1 MPPRP
6 LRAIAILVAFI
17 IVGTLAAALPQPA
30 GAQIRFFD
38 NGGIGINPPSTNPH
52 SYPQVG
58 CLPPRE
64 LWNGV
69 CVDKCP
75 PGQVHK
81 QPNGACDHSL
91 SFRERSGLSAV
102 WRCILPRGA
111 VRAFPSCPAPAGAQ
125 PGSSCQ
131 CLVPNGSTYVDGV
144 VK

>member
-17 IVGTLAAALPQPA
+17 IAGTLAAALPQPA

-81 QPNGACDHSL
+81 QPNGACD
-91 SFRERSGLSAV
+91 RER
-102 WRCILPRGA
+102 
-111 VRAFPSCPAPAGAQ
+111 AFGQ
-125 PGSSCQ
+125 GSSVSAAKRCYMLHVGAIVRPNWCPVSPNAAIGSACQ
-131 CLVPNGSTYVDGV
+131 CLSPTGFPVNGIVR
-144 VK
+144 